1 LNDSYIFDTN
11 ILLEKSEIFLNN
23 RYKDKNIV
31 IPIVVLEELDGLKVF
46 GSEEIKYK
54 VRETY
59 RVLEKIKNIEYKIDS
74 PIFELSDGWDKDK
87 IDNLILRYCKDYDSV
102 LVTLDKNMLEKA
114 KALKLKYE
122 YIQTNEI
129 DDYTGW
135 KIITL
140 NDEEL
145 ANFYQNKNYNWN
157 LKINEYVIL
166 KNNNKIIDYKKYTK
180 NGFEDVTKKRI
191 NSKLFGKF
199 EYKDEFQIC
208 AVDSLFSNQM
218 TLLKGKAG
226 TGKSLI
232 AISYMIYMIE
242 KGDYDK
248 IYIFV
253 NTPAT
258 RNSVQLGFYPGTR
271 FEKLMESQI
280 GNFLINKIGDRSI
293 VDKMVATEK
302 LILLPF
308 SDIRGIDLTN
318 KNAIAYITEA
328 QNLDRYLI
336 KLVIQRL
343 GNDSKLIIDG
353 DYQNDQVDSKF
364 FEGKNNGMRKTS
376 QVFRGSK
383 YYGEVELPIIYRSEI
398 AKIAEKII

>member
-1 LNDSYIFDTN
+1 MNDSYIFDTN

>member
-1 LNDSYIFDTN
+1 
-11 ILLEKSEIFLNN
+11 LLEKSEIFLNN